1 MITSPALAST
11 YEISRDGLGL
21 PRYKIATPFGTHGN
35 ILLQPLAMRTQI
47 IKGRIES
54 LRMVIQDLDNPLNPI
69 LGDHRPAAAR
79 EYVGETV
86 DDRQGVRGRIQE
98 MPEIVVVDVP
108 TGVLLGFAFAALSGS
123 RWEGRR
129 NREPRVSQ
137 RLRVSTDVDADLDLD
152 LRSGQE

>member
-1 MITSPALAST
+1 
-11 YEISRDGLGL
+11 
-21 PRYKIATPFGTHGN
+21 
-35 ILLQPLAMRTQI
+35 MRTQI
-47 IKGRIES
+47 IERRIES

-108 TGVLLGFAFAALSGS
+108 TGVLLGFAFAALSVE

-129 NREPRVSQ
+129 DKQPRVSQ
-137 RLRVSTDVDADLDLD
+137 WLRISADVDADLDLNCW
-152 LRSGQE
+152 SGRE